1 MTIWLVGPG
10 LPPRGI
16 VISMFS
22 SFFSSGNKRASEGSR
37 GSERQV
43 LLYEGLAHPVL
54 CDKIRYHHDR
64 RFRARLLPPA
74 PVPTLPA

>member
-1 MTIWLVGPG
+1 MTIWLAGPG

-43 LLYEGLAHPVL
+43 LHRLFGPYHQ
-54 CDKIRYHHDR
+54 DK
-64 RFRARLLPPA
+64 
-74 PVPTLPA
+74 